1 MQLGELATR
10 IGARLDGDASIDILR
25 VADLAS
31 AQANELSFLS
41 SSEYRPLLSATRA
54 GAVIVREADRP
65 SAPCAA
71 LVMSNP
77 YLGYARAAQLLDTT
91 PQMAPGVH
99 PTAVVAADAS
109 LGTGVAIG
117 PYAVIESGVHIGDH
131 AAIGAHCVIGAGAVI
146 GRATRLWPQVTVYHQ
161 SVIGE
166 RCLVHSGTV
175 IGSDG
180 FGFAPDAGTWVKIPQ
195 VGRVVI
201 GDDVEIGANCAI
213 DRGALSDTR
222 IGNGVKLDNF
232 IHVAHNVEIGD
243 HAAMAA
249 MTGIAGSS
257 KIGKQ
262 VTLSGRVSVT
272 GHLSICDNAH
282 VTACTMVSR
291 SITEP
296 GAWSSGTTQ
305 QPNREWRKSA
315 ARFNQLDE
323 MAKRLRRLE
332 RQLGVQEHGTSEE

>member
-1 MQLGELATR
+1 MQLGELAAR
-10 IGARLDGDASIDILR
+10 IGARLDGDASIEILR

-31 AQANELSFLS
+31 AQANELGFLS
-41 SSEYRPLLSATRA
+41 SSEYRPLLGATRA

-65 SAPCAA
+65 SASCAA
-71 LVMSNP
+71 LIMSNP
-77 YLGYARAAQLLDTT
+77 YLGYARAAQLLDPT
-91 PQMAPGVH
+91 PQMPVGIH
-99 PTAVVAADAS
+99 PTALVAADAV
-109 LGTGVAIG
+109 LGKDVAIG
-117 PYAVIESGVHIGDH
+117 PYAVIESGVRIGDQVS
-131 AAIGAHCVIGAGAVI
+131 IGAHCVLGTGTVV
-146 GRATRLWPQVTVYHQ
+146 GSATRLWPQVTVYHQ
-161 SVIGE
+161 TVIGA
-166 RCLVHSGTV
+166 RCLIHSGTV
-175 IGSDG
+175 IGADG

-195 VGRVVI
+195 TGRVVI

-213 DRGALSDTR
+213 DRGALADTR

-232 IHVAHNVEIGD
+232 IHIAHNVDVGD
-243 HAAMAA
+243 HSAMAA
-249 MTGIAGSS
+249 MTGIAGSTQ
-257 KIGKQ
+257 IGKQ

-315 ARFNQLDE
+315 ARFNQLDD